1 MLGDDIKT
9 KISTSLSVDL
19 IPEICSELKIM
30 AQDSNKSIQKY
41 VNDVLEAHI
50 RKDMDEEGLND
61 ITKDNPSRASDCL
74 KAFDVE
80 W

>member
-1 MLGDDIKT
+1 
-9 KISTSLSVDL
+9 
-19 IPEICSELKIM
+19 M

-80 W
+80 WWGINPYRGLIVPCMLYS